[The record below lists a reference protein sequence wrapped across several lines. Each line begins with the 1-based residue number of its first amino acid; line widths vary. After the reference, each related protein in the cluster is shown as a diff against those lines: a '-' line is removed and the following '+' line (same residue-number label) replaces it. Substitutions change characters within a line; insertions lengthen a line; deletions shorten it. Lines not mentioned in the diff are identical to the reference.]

1 MILYLI
7 GEHLFILVILVINH
21 FPLNRNTLSVYP
33 DINQNLENIHDTKP
47 TMNCNLKSILYM
59 YPDLIHLFDNLQI
72 IPIIFT
78 VLVIFLFS

>member
-33 DINQNLENIHDTKP
+33 DIKQNLENIHDTKP
-47 TMNCNLKSILYM
+47 TMNCNLRKSTLY
-59 YPDLIHLFDNLQI
+59 
-72 IPIIFT
+72 
-78 VLVIFLFS
+78 VS